1 MKIFKNFL
9 WINSER
15 EKLDIEIDGYGAD
28 RAKGFAKPRIE
39 NLWNLSIYFY
49 LLFFLVLMLTR
60 KTAIFVC
67 QIEKIQFY

>member
-28 RAKGFAKPRIE
+28 RAKRFAKLRIE
-39 NLWNLSIYFY
+39 NS
-49 LLFFLVLMLTR
+49 
-60 KTAIFVC
+60 
-67 QIEKIQFY
+67 